1 VEIAG
6 RVVVATNRRIN
17 VPPERRDIG
26 MVFQSY
32 AIWPHMTVFENVAFP
47 LNVRRANRQEI
58 KRRVEETL
66 ELVGLAN
73 FSDRPAILLSGGQQQ
88 RVSLARAL
96 VYSPSI
102 LLLDE
107 PLSNLDAKL
116 REQMRIEIKRLQQQL
131 GFTVLFVTH
140 DQIEAMSLSTR
151 LALMNQGRIEQIGA
165 PQDVYEHPQTPFV
178 EDFLGRILRF
188 RGKIIEKRHGFDV
201 VEFDGLK
208 NVQVRI
214 PESLDGAAVGKRVM
228 VAIRPEDTRIE
239 SNDSDNRDNVI
250 PCDVENILHLGRDLE
265 LVLRVGGRICTL
277 TVPRERGTELCRSI
291 GLHLAPEHLRVWLTD
306 SALEDSEIETGLQA
320 SSVAEPH

>member
-1 VEIAG
+1 MGTVWASG
-6 RVVVATNRRIN
+6 LVKTFGTVVAVNHLSFEARAGEFLTLLGPSGCGKTTTLRLVAGLERPYRGDVYLGGRTLSAAASGLF
-17 VPPERRDIG
+17 VPPERRGMG

-107 PLSNLDAKL
+107 PLSNLDARL
-116 REQMRIEIKRLQQQL
+116 REQMRIELKRLKQQL

-151 LALMNQGRIEQIGA
+151 LAVMSQARIEQIGP
-165 PQDVYEHPQTPFV
+165 PQEVYERPQTPFV
-178 EDFLGRILRF
+178 E
-188 RGKIIEKRHGFDV
+188 
-201 VEFDGLK
+201 
-208 NVQVRI
+208 
-214 PESLDGAAVGKRVM
+214 
-228 VAIRPEDTRIE
+228 
-239 SNDSDNRDNVI
+239 
-250 PCDVENILHLGRDLE
+250 
-265 LVLRVGGRICTL
+265 
-277 TVPRERGTELCRSI
+277 
-291 GLHLAPEHLRVWLTD
+291 
-306 SALEDSEIETGLQA
+306 
-320 SSVAEPH
+320 